1 MKPINIYALTRQM
14 KIENI
19 SRLER
24 QMSGR
29 KYFIAVK
36 NWEIDSLR
44 KFLGHLEESM
54 PLADDLRFFYS
65 FQIPKLGKEFDLLR
79 ISEDTVVNIEL
90 KSKSVPDEQI
100 KKQLEQNRY
109 YLSTLGLNMRSYTY
123 ISTEDRLLRLTGG
136 GNVIET
142 GWQDLCDDLDKQEL
156 LYEGDI
162 EELFKEE
169 QYIISPL
176 ADPER
181 FLQKEYFLTSQQ
193 RDIERKIIARI
204 NGKNDVT
211 GMEKS
216 DKPQHCLQG
225 FSGLPGTGKTLL
237 LYDIAM
243 RLSERQRVA
252 VFHCAAFTEELRQLD
267 ERLKRIDFID
277 GMSPIDTAA
286 LEGYSA
292 LLVDEAHKMPENVVK
307 GLIEYSGSRRLPVV
321 FCYDNED
328 SIEEDELIG
337 SAKNVFE
344 NLNEYTC
351 YRLTN
356 RIRANSELS
365 AFIQCIMQGSSYNH
379 RKDYPSVQV
388 AYAGDVKEAG
398 KLIDYYIGCGYAF
411 IYDDNISKTGC
422 EMHGAVEVSAC
433 GRQEYDG
440 VVMLMDE
447 SFYYEILGG
456 LRSKRTEGTY
466 SSVRN
471 LFHGLSRAKQEL
483 AVVVMNNEPVM
494 DVILSILQGSIK
506 RT

>member
-44 KFLGHLEESM
+44 RFLGHLEESM

-136 GNVIET
+136 GNVVET
-142 GWQDLCDDLDKQEL
+142 GWQDLCDDLDRQEL

-176 ADPER
+176 AEPER

-193 RDIERKIIARI
+193 RDIERKILAKI
-204 NGKNDVT
+204 NENG
-211 GMEKS
+211 
-216 DKPQHCLQG
+216 HCFQG

-243 RLSERQRVA
+243 QLSKRQRVA
-252 VFHCAAFTEELRQLD
+252 VFHCAAFTEELRHLD

-277 GMSPIDTAA
+277 GMATIDAA
-286 LEGYSA
+286 LLEGYSV
-292 LLVDEAHKMPENVVK
+292 LLVDEAHKMPENVVVD
-307 GLIEYSGSRRLPVV
+307 LIEYSVSRRLPVV

-328 SIEEDELIG
+328 SIEDDELVG

-365 AFIQCIMQGSSYNH
+365 AFIQCVMQGSSYNH

-388 AYAGDVKEAG
+388 AYAGDIREAG

-411 IYDDNISKTGC
+411 IYDDNISRTGC
-422 EMHGAVEVSAC
+422 EVHGAVEVSSC

-440 VVMLMDE
+440 VVMLLDE

-456 LRSKRTEGTY
+456 LRSKRTDGAY

-483 AVVVMNNEPVM
+483 ALVVMNNEPVM
-494 DVILSILQGSIK
+494 DVILSILQGSVK